1 MVYPR
6 EKVAAHIDQEG
17 TITTDLLQNV
27 HSNIVQQKRRQKH
40 PLMNEG
46 AGGVD
51 AGIARFLV
59 APLFRRSSV

>member
-1 MVYPR
+1 MFIATLYNNSGD
-6 EKVAAHIDQEG
+6 KN
-17 TITTDLLQNV
+17 T
-27 HSNIVQQKRRQKH
+27 

-46 AGGVD
+46 TGGVD